1 MTAPKIQHQHPAEVN
16 QPDHPQ
22 LSSAKVYTITL
33 PANGSFLLPSPNT
46 NFFITG
52 ATGLVA
58 VQGDTFGQID
68 GLGAGQGL
76 NGVPFNRLTLIDQ
89 SGAANTVKILVA
101 PGEFTNQILAGIVN
115 LAAGSTVGL
124 SAGAT
129 VGLSAGATVSIT
141 ASQVLQ
147 MIRPEGH
154 TNYFVDGSAMAANTP
169 TQLVAP
175 ATNVNG
181 VLILSA
187 ALSDFQASSVAN
199 VVTLLSNTATPT
211 SPTNGAIYLS
221 TAENQFV
228 SASGIWYSGQLNF
241 EQFVPAGQGLYIC
254 SAVATAVNAAV
265 IRHCRYKVL

>member
-22 LSSAKVYTITL
+22 LSAAKVYTITL

-115 LAAGSTVGL
+115 LAAGT
-124 SAGAT
+124 T